1 MAGGP
6 RAAPAIALTE
16 RTRGRGP
23 CISRTQCRT
32 ASACSARPNGTVGTS
47 SSVVLNA
54 QDPSGG
60 PYKDV
65 GGGGAARKGQ
75 NPDFGGHFHGLGGG
89 ARHGKAIAR
98 EGLADEPIDED
109 RGDLPV
115 SGQGS
120 DRRESGV
127 DVADGGRDPSGRP
140 TLCGRERPPR
150 VRSRGAPVSA
160 PSALPHAGPPPA
172 ARAAQGPARC

>member
-6 RAAPAIALTE
+6 RAAAAIAVTE

-23 CISRTQCRT
+23 CISRNPCRT
-32 ASACSARPNGTVGTS
+32 PSACSARPNGTVGTS

-75 NPDFGGHFHGLGGG
+75 NPDFRWHFHGLG
-89 ARHGKAIAR
+89 APPPPPKHGMSSR
-98 EGLADEPIDED
+98 LTNP
-109 RGDLPV
+109 RGSP
-115 SGQGS
+115 
-120 DRRESGV
+120 
-127 DVADGGRDPSGRP
+127 
-140 TLCGRERPPR
+140 RPP
-150 VRSRGAPVSA
+150 AIP
-160 PSALPHAGPPPA
+160 
-172 ARAAQGPARC
+172 